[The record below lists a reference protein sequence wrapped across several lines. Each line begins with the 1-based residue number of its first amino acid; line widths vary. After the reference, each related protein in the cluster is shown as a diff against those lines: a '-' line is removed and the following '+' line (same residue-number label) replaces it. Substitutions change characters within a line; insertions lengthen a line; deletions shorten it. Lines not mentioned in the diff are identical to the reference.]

1 MPITIEPISDAVGAK
16 VTGIDLCEEMSNKTF
31 KIIHRA
37 SLKHQVLVFPGQ
49 KLEEEHQVRFTG
61 RFGELG
67 GRARNIPTAEGDN
80 VSHPGTMLIS
90 NIRKDGKPIGSLPDG
105 EMMFHSDGAY
115 AKPYRYTLL
124 FALEIPSVGG
134 NTLFANMYKAY
145 EALPDNL
152 KILLKKCHA
161 KHMYYAGSVLKDKPA
176 SDSLSGTRIH
186 PLFIAH
192 EETGRTALY
201 ASRLLTTRIEEMAP
215 KESDAILEQLINA
228 AEKSEVIYEH
238 KWPPGDFVMW
248 DNRCVNHAR
257 TDFSEGERR
266 LLRRTTVVGVDP
278 VPATGN

>member
-1 MPITIEPISDAVGAK
+1 
-16 VTGIDLCEEMSNKTF
+16 
-31 KIIHRA
+31 
-37 SLKHQVLVFPGQ
+37 
-49 KLEEEHQVRFTG
+49 
-61 RFGELG
+61 
-67 GRARNIPTAEGDN
+67 
-80 VSHPGTMLIS
+80 
-90 NIRKDGKPIGSLPDG
+90 
-105 EMMFHSDGAY
+105 
-115 AKPYRYTLL
+115 
-124 FALEIPSVGG
+124 
-134 NTLFANMYKAY
+134 
-145 EALPDNL
+145 
-152 KILLKKCHA
+152 
-161 KHMYYAGSVLKDKPA
+161 MYYAGSVLKDKPA

-238 KWPPGDFVMW
+238 KWTPGDFVMW